1 MACSQLLKDEEILEI
16 SLQFLAW
23 HVFLFPTHFWICF
36 TYFSGMEE
44 ATLRPFMADIAA
56 IEFLAPYLRLAINY
70 YFSFGRMNLD
80 PREVSRY
87 FGTEHHK
94 VNFLALNWF
103 LIEMNV
109 KRCHISIIEME
120 KVHFFKGLHQ
130 PWLFNNVVSF
140 WIFKSN
146 RKLFVWKFICQWV

>member
-1 MACSQLLKDEEILEI
+1 
-16 SLQFLAW
+16 
-23 HVFLFPTHFWICF
+23 
-36 TYFSGMEE
+36 MEE

-56 IEFLAPYLRLAINY
+56 IGFLAPYLRLAINY

-87 FGTEHHK
+87 FGMEHHK
-94 VNFLALNWF
+94 VNFFFALDLF

-120 KVHFFKGLHQ
+120 KVHFFKGLDQ
-130 PWLFNNVVSF
+130 P
-140 WIFKSN
+140 
-146 RKLFVWKFICQWV
+146 

>member
-1 MACSQLLKDEEILEI
+1 MNSMFSIVKRWRNSRNFTSIFSMACLFIPHPLLNL
-16 SLQFLAW
+16 
-23 HVFLFPTHFWICF
+23 F

-56 IEFLAPYLRLAINY
+56 IGFLAPYLRLAINY

-94 VNFLALNWF
+94 VNIFYFKLIFDWNECQTLPYINNWNGKKF
-103 LIEMNV
+103 
-109 KRCHISIIEME
+109 S
-120 KVHFFKGLHQ
+120 FSKGLYQ
-130 PWLFNNVVSF
+130 PWLFKNFFSF
-140 WIFKSN
+140 WILN
-146 RKLFVWKFICQWV
+146 QT

>member
-36 TYFSGMEE
+36 TYFSGMEA

-56 IEFLAPYLRLAINY
+56 IGFLAPYLRLAINY

-94 VNFLALNWF
+94 VIFFYSKLIFDWNECQTVPYVPYINNW
-103 LIEMNV
+103 NG
-109 KRCHISIIEME
+109 KSS
-120 KVHFFKGLHQ
+120 FFQRTRPTLTFQ
-130 PWLFNNVVSF
+130 
-140 WIFKSN
+140 
-146 RKLFVWKFICQWV
+146 